1 MAVQPVFVVHEHHAS
16 RLHHD
21 VRLEIGGVLVE
32 NGTGSLFLTP

>member
-1 MAVQPVFVVHEHHAS
+1 MAAQPIFVVHEHHAS

-21 VRLEIGGVLVE
+21 LRLAIGVVLVK